1 MSFKRGLIMTVSA
14 EEFVDKLQADFK
26 TCLFFRHGK
35 RFLCQIG
42 IGRT

>member
-1 MSFKRGLIMTVSA
+1 MEQWISLMPELFCGTDWKG
-14 EEFVDKLQADFK
+14 QADFK